1 MTIVGGLFEDE
12 PELTLA
18 LETLQDHGFDTF
30 TVLGPEELF
39 KEQVVDE
46 DTEERLES
54 PQHTA
59 PAPLAVS
66 RLIRVLT
73 ILTTPAPRVSKMT
86 WRTLAYRKQNATF
99 TSPACSKTR
108 QRCWY
113 RRGPIALTRPERYC
127 NRKEPPCPHET

>member
-12 PELTLA
+12 PELTMA

-59 PAPLAVS
+59 AGVIS
-66 RLIRVLT
+66 GITVN
-73 ILTTPAPRVSKMT
+73 PRTYHPDDASAQSIEDDLEDFGLSKAE
-86 WRTLAYRKQNATF
+86 RDFYVAGLQQNKTALLV
-99 TSPACSKTR
+99 KTR
-108 QRCWY
+108 ADRADEAREVLQQE
-113 RRGPIALTRPERYC
+113 GATLPS
-127 NRKEPPCPHET
+127 